1 MSFQIFALLLITLV
15 GVGSTPPPPA
25 VTKIVLPL
33 SRCQLQ
39 CASEQ
44 AHLRRLDLLESFT
57 FVSKGCYGTCPAYY
71 VIFNRNGVATIS
83 NIQFVP
89 ELKRLN
95 GQGTANVPFAK
106 IRTLLASSQFATLA
120 PQYPLRAMDVWGVSL
135 GWVYSDG
142 FSYGVDAPDKN
153 TWPESLGSLV
163 TAVMQLVRDTNWH

>member
-1 MSFQIFALLLITLV
+1 MSFQIFALLLVTLV

-25 VTKIVLPL
+25 VGRIVLPAPD
-33 SRCQLQ
+33 CQSQ
-39 CASEQ
+39 CA

-57 FVSKGCYGTCPAYY
+57 FVSKGCYGTCPAYQ
-71 VIFNRNGVATIS
+71 VTFNRNGVATIS

-95 GQGTANVPFAK
+95 GQGTANVSFAK
-106 IRTLLASSQFATLA
+106 IRTLLASSRFATLA
-120 PQYPLRAMDVWGVSL
+120 PKYPLRAMDMWGVTL

-142 FSYGVDAPDKN
+142 FSYDVDAPDKN
-153 TWPESLGSLV
+153 TWPNSLGNLV